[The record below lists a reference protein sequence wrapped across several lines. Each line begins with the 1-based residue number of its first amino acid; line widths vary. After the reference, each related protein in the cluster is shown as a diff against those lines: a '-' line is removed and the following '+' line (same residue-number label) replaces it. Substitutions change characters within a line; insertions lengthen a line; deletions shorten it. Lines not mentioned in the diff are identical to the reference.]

1 LQKLRDTVDP
11 HHKNTNWDKMVVIG
25 HSMGGL
31 ITHYSQC
38 VEPWNILWASDI
50 PREQLKNII
59 KPEHVDKPFSDPA
72 LEALRKD
79 YFFRPVKAGMVIYLA
94 TPHRGAPVAKYRLV
108 TMLNKL
114 VTLPQTLLK
123 EAYNVAT
130 LQEDILLLNPQ
141 DAYIWFTSVS
151 QLRPNSYSITG
162 LQGLKVRNVPTH
174 SVIGDQGKGNGAKG
188 SDGIVPYWSSHINW
202 GTETIVPA
210 GHSVQDCMETANDLK
225 KLLGDYAEKNPAQ
238 VMKAPGMRYALPPCK

>member
-1 LQKLRDTVDP
+1 
-11 HHKNTNWDKMVVIG
+11 
-25 HSMGGL
+25 
-31 ITHYSQC
+31 
-38 VEPWNILWASDI
+38 
-50 PREQLKNII
+50 
-59 KPEHVDKPFSDPA
+59 
-72 LEALRKD
+72 
-79 YFFRPVKAGMVIYLA
+79 
-94 TPHRGAPVAKYRLV
+94 
-108 TMLNKL
+108 MLNKL

-238 VMKAPGMRYALPPCK
+238 IMKAPGMRFALTPCK